1 MRRSRAIPALFCA
14 LALFGCA
21 QDPASSISQ
30 QTDEQTQPLSQHES
44 QEPFPAIS
52 AELTDAFI
60 VRENSSKEYLVINT
74 EIENHSSQDVELHT
88 GGIVENGVL
97 TVSSDNNLLCS
108 WGNTY
113 LFSDSLEPANPD
125 YIEPIGYTIPANMS
139 STTAQF
145 VYTLFDEQNGYYGN
159 STQPISFVLKTPM
172 ATPSDDVSEEGS
184 TQGQEIDSS
193 QYETLIDETFSY
205 ADLPVHSANGPYAID
220 NPRVRGGATL
230 KNGAA
235 PAVLATI
242 ICNNGTSSSVNFSQ
256 ALRIEATQGGNELSI
271 LDAASFVEQVASY
284 DPGNSSVDGDF
295 ESYAY
300 IDGRDIEIPYIDAP
314 GHEVDPGDSY
324 AYPFAVLPENE
335 EEDILVS
342 VFLADND
349 SYPIYT
355 MTIEPRD
362 WL

>member
-21 QDPASSISQ
+21 QDPASNISQ

-108 WGNTY
+108 WGNTH

-159 STQPISFVLKTPM
+159 STQPISFVLKPPWQHPPMTSPKKEARKDRRLTPASTKRSLM
-172 ATPSDDVSEEGS
+172 RPSPTQIFRCTQRTGPMQSI
-184 TQGQEIDSS
+184 TQG
-193 QYETLIDETFSY
+193 
-205 ADLPVHSANGPYAID
+205 
-220 NPRVRGGATL
+220 
-230 KNGAA
+230 
-235 PAVLATI
+235 
-242 ICNNGTSSSVNFSQ
+242 
-256 ALRIEATQGGNELSI
+256 
-271 LDAASFVEQVASY
+271 
-284 DPGNSSVDGDF
+284 
-295 ESYAY
+295 
-300 IDGRDIEIPYIDAP
+300 
-314 GHEVDPGDSY
+314 
-324 AYPFAVLPENE
+324 
-335 EEDILVS
+335 
-342 VFLADND
+342 
-349 SYPIYT
+349 
-355 MTIEPRD
+355 
-362 WL
+362 